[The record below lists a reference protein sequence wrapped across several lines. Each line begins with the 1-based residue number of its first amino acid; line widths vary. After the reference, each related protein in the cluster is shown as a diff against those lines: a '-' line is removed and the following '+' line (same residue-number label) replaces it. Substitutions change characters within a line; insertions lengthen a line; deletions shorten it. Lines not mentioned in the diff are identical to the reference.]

1 MASGR
6 PAPTSEAELV
16 ARAAALAGRT
26 LGELAVELGVAVPPD
41 LRRAKGFAGQLLER
55 ALGATAGSR
64 AEPDF
69 PALGVELKTIPVDE
83 RGRPCESTFVCTI
96 DSVAIGAVEW
106 ERSLV
111 RCKLLRVLWVPV
123 EGSRALAV
131 GARRLGAALLWS
143 PSPAEEAALR
153 FDWEELAGL
162 IGRGDVEQVTGHLG
176 RHLQVRPKAAHGR
189 ARRRALDP
197 DGMSFA
203 ALPRGFYLRASFT
216 AAILASHYVLP
227 R

>member
-111 RCKLLRVLWVPV
+111 RRKLLRVLWVPV

-143 PSPAEEAALR
+143 PGLAEEAALR

-197 DGMSFA
+197 DGMSFE